1 MDIAEILTKE
11 APGKRYLLL
20 GNEAIARG
28 AIEAGLELA
37 STYPGTPASE
47 IGDSLFQAAKV
58 GNFYFEYCTNEKVA
72 MEVAGAAAVAN
83 ARSLVAMK
91 HVGLNVAS
99 DAFMTL
105 NYIGVRGG
113 MIIVS
118 ADDPGCWSSQN
129 EQDNRIFALL
139 GDTIMLEPVD
149 PQEAKDMTVAA
160 FELSEN
166 LEQPILLRVTTRV
179 SHTRADVELGPIRPP
194 RNNPNFER
202 DPFRFV
208 TIPAV
213 ARNRHPIL
221 VEKIKQATAISE
233 KSEWNQ
239 IHGKGKI
246 GIITSGV
253 SFNYVMEAI
262 KALKVKAAV
271 LKIGMSYPLPKKK
284 IQKFIAQK
292 EKVVIVEELKPYLE
306 YHARAYAQEAGI
318 VTPILGKS
326 QEFFSEIGELTPL
339 SVTEGIAQ
347 ALDREVPVHLTK
359 TDEALSEPPSEL
371 PPRPPILCSGCP
383 HRATFYEVAT
393 ATGRKGIYPTD
404 IGCYTLA
411 IQPPLELADLLLC
424 MGSSIGTA
432 CGLTAILDKPIIGAI
447 GDSTFFHS
455 GITGL
460 VNAVYNQHPV
470 KIIVVDN
477 ETTAMTGHQP
487 HPGTGITG
495 MGVEGKPMSIEEV
508 ARGIGVPYVKTI
520 DPLQVK
526 ESIRTIREA
535 VAFDG
540 PAVVISKSPCALIE
554 RARKRRE
561 KEPLIPYQVDPE
573 VCQGCRVCT
582 DKLGCA
588 ATIWEGEHAS
598 IDQTLCSG
606 CGVCAQICPY
616 KAIREVEPNESA

>member
-1 MDIAEILTKE
+1 ME
-11 APGKRYLLL
+11 
-20 GNEAIARG
+20 
-28 AIEAGLELA
+28 AIEALEV
-37 STYPGTPASE
+37 
-47 IGDSLFQAAKV
+47 KV
-58 GNFYFEYCTNEKVA
+58 E
-72 MEVAGAAAVAN
+72 
-83 ARSLVAMK
+83 
-91 HVGLNVAS
+91 
-99 DAFMTL
+99 
-105 NYIGVRGG
+105 
-113 MIIVS
+113 
-118 ADDPGCWSSQN
+118 
-129 EQDNRIFALL
+129 
-139 GDTIMLEPVD
+139 
-149 PQEAKDMTVAA
+149 
-160 FELSEN
+160 
-166 LEQPILLRVTTRV
+166 
-179 SHTRADVELGPIRPP
+179 
-194 RNNPNFER
+194 
-202 DPFRFV
+202 
-208 TIPAV
+208 
-213 ARNRHPIL
+213 
-221 VEKIKQATAISE
+221 
-233 KSEWNQ
+233 
-239 IHGKGKI
+239 
-246 GIITSGV
+246 
-253 SFNYVMEAI
+253 
-262 KALKVKAAV
+262 V
-271 LKIGMSYPLPKKK
+271 LKIGMSYPLPKKR
-284 IQKFIAQK
+284 IQDFIASK
-292 EKVVIVEELKPYLE
+292 EKVIVVEELKPYLE
-306 YHARAYAQEAGI
+306 NHARAYAQEAGV

-326 QEFFSEIGELTPL
+326 QEYFSEIGELTPRK
-339 SVTEGIAQ
+339 VTEGIAR
-347 ALDREVPVHLTK
+347 ALEREVPAHLTRI
-359 TDEALSEPPSEL
+359 ESEPPFEL

-393 ATGRKGIYPTD
+393 ATGRKGVYPTD

-455 GITGL
+455 GMPGL

-495 MGVEGKPMSIEEV
+495 MGLKGKPISIEEF
-508 ARGIGVPYVKTI
+508 ARGIGVPYVKVI

-540 PAVVISKSPCALIE
+540 PAVVISKSPCTLIE

-561 KEPLIPYQVDPE
+561 KEPIVPYEVDPE

-598 IDQTLCSG
+598 IDLALCSG

-616 KAIREVEPNESA
+616 KAIQEVEPNERV